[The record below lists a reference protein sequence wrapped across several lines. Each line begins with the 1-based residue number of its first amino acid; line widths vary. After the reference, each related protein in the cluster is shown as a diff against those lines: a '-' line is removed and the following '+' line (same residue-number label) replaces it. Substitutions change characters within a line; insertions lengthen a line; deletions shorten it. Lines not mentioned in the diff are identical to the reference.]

1 MNAEERNQKIKL
13 ANAQNDEDLEAIV
26 KTPEGFRWFKR
37 FFSESKV
44 LKPTFT
50 GNSQSYYNDGQR
62 ELSLK
67 YFKDVARV
75 APERFV
81 EMELELITE
90 E

>member
-1 MNAEERNQKIKL
+1 MNAEGRNDKIRL
-13 ANAQNDEDLEAIV
+13 ANTQNDEDLEAIV
-26 KTPEGFRWFKR
+26 KTPEGYRWFRR

-50 GNSQSYYNDGQR
+50 GNSQSYYNEGQR

-75 APERFV
+75 APKKFV
-81 EMELELITE
+81 EMELDLITGE
-90 E
+90 